1 MKKIKYVCE
10 NKIDSISYNIDD
22 LIISNFN
29 VKTRVGGI
37 LVVYVL
43 IDQLREVIKKETS
56 KKHFKQKEVIELKEK
71 IDQLEAEGYYS
82 INYFCEQGW

>member
-1 MKKIKYVCE
+1 MKFEYVCE
-10 NKIDSISYNIDD
+10 NKIESISHKIDHM
-22 LIISNFN
+22 IVINFN

-37 LVVYVL
+37 LVVNMP